1 MINLLVTVFGGLLLI
16 GGFYGMSL
24 GFSTPPN
31 LLFFFLGLCS
41 SVLGLLLM
49 GLFGSKINFS
59 RPEKTPKKEQVKTP
73 KMAPK
78 EAVKKDKL
86 ETISKTIKTTED
98 EKEKPVK
105 PKPKVKKAEPIPTKG
120 KSIPKIKPVKSK
132 TAPKNTKEEEKSKK
146 LAPVEPGKPMRKITP
161 KPSPETSTKKPEKKH
176 EEELE
181 EKPEEIS
188 LKKIPSTQKI
198 SDVPSETT
206 GVLDV
211 PSETPSKGHKSIFKR
226 FHRIKP
232 EAKVNKDLPKKDL
245 PKKDLPKKDLP
256 KKDLPK
262 KDLPKKDLPKK
273 VVPRNDLPKK
283 DLKSEKKEDPK
294 PRPKH
299 VDLKTLQSHS
309 EDELDDQFVKNRL
322 ERLKSNYVEN
332 AKEIENIIDER
343 LDSFK
348 GTLDKLKVE
357 SQEPNIIWSF
367 DAGDVKD
374 TLNDTISKASNT
386 VLMMYP
392 WVRNIDVGVLKK
404 FMDTD
409 SRMIIQ
415 EASLDDDTS
424 VELIKLLMDNNV
436 KIRTMPNV
444 HTVAV
449 VSDDTNGLIISTD
462 PIYESFEVGVVYKDH
477 KSIEEIR
484 RLFEDAWSISKDVN
498 LEIKQ

>member
-1 MINLLVTVFGGLLLI
+1 
-16 GGFYGMSL
+16 
-24 GFSTPPN
+24 
-31 LLFFFLGLCS
+31 
-41 SVLGLLLM
+41 
-49 GLFGSKINFS
+49 
-59 RPEKTPKKEQVKTP
+59 
-73 KMAPK
+73 
-78 EAVKKDKL
+78 
-86 ETISKTIKTTED
+86 
-98 EKEKPVK
+98 
-105 PKPKVKKAEPIPTKG
+105 
-120 KSIPKIKPVKSK
+120 
-132 TAPKNTKEEEKSKK
+132 
-146 LAPVEPGKPMRKITP
+146 MRKITP
-161 KPSPETSTKKPEKKH
+161 KPSPEPSTKKPEKKH

-181 EKPEEIS
+181 KKPEEIS
-188 LKKIPSTQKI
+188 LKKIPSTQKVSDDETPSKI
-198 SDVPSETT
+198 SDVPSETPRVSD
-206 GVLDV
+206 VLSETPRVSDV
-211 PSETPSKGHKSIFKR
+211 HEETPSKGHKSIFKR

-232 EAKVNKDLPKKDL
+232 EAKVKKDL
-245 PKKDLPKKDLP
+245 PKKIVPKK
-256 KKDLPK
+256 
-262 KDLPKKDLPKK
+262 
-273 VVPRNDLPKK
+273 DLPKK

-299 VDLKTLQSHS
+299 VDLKTLQSHN

-444 HTVAV
+444 HTVVV

-484 RLFEDAWSISKDVN
+484 RLFEDAWSISKDIN

>member
-31 LLFFFLGLCS
+31 LSFFFLGLCS
-41 SVLGLLLM
+41 SVLGLVII
-49 GLFGSKINFS
+49 GLFGSKIDFS
-59 RPEKTPKKEQVKTP
+59 RQEIRAPKKMGKEPVKTP
-73 KMAPK
+73 KIAPK
-78 EAVKKDKL
+78 KVVKKEKL
-86 ETISKTIKTTED
+86 EKISKTIKTEPNTE
-98 EKEKPVK
+98 EGNEKPVK
-105 PKPKVKKAEPIPTKG
+105 PIPKVKQAEPIPTKG
-120 KSIPKIKPVKSK
+120 KPVKVIPNAVEEKEKPVKPIPKIKPVRSK
-132 TAPKNTKEEEKSKK
+132 KVSKDAKEEEKGKQSVH
-146 LAPVEPGKPMRKITP
+146 VETEPEKPMRKITP
-161 KPSPETSTKKPEKKH
+161 KPSPLTSTKKPEKV
-176 EEELE
+176 
-181 EKPEEIS
+181 S
-188 LKKIPSTQKI
+188 FKKIPSTQKI
-198 SDVPSETT
+198 SDVPEKTLSTQKISDASGKT
-206 GVLDV
+206 PLKDNKSAFKTSKIGAV
-211 PSETPSKGHKSIFKR
+211 PKTM
-226 FHRIKP
+226 
-232 EAKVNKDLPKKDL
+232 A
-245 PKKDLPKKDLP
+245 
-256 KKDLPK
+256 
-262 KDLPKKDLPKK
+262 
-273 VVPRNDLPKK
+273 KK
-283 DLKSEKKEDPK
+283 DLKSEKNQKPK
-294 PRPKH
+294 PKPQH
-299 VDLKTLQSHS
+299 VDLKTLKSRN
-309 EDELDDQFVKNRL
+309 EDEMDDQFVKNRL
-322 ERLKSNYVEN
+322 ERLKDNYVEN

-374 TLNDTISKASNT
+374 TLNDTVSKASNT

-392 WVRNIDVGVLKK
+392 WVRNIDVGTLKK

-424 VELIKLLMDNNV
+424 VELIKLLLDNNV
-436 KIRTMPNV
+436 KMRTMPNV

-477 KSIEEIR
+477 KSVEEIR
-484 RLFEDAWSISKDVN
+484 RLFEDAWNISKDIN